1 MNSPTKFVSGF
12 RSEEKSS
19 DPNRDLVKWSVSSD
33 PDPPRLIKKR
43 NIKSLYLL
51 YICLQYLKD
60 SVAVSEPRP
69 FLEPNFDAAWT
80 TRDVNVSVFCE
91 RTFRF
96 FCPLEKKCVSF
107 RFRFLIQ
114 RKVKIRLLFINK
126 KLLFFSKRFI
136 MFYSVK
142 RTKYSLIF
150 Y

>member
-1 MNSPTKFVSGF
+1 MPVNYYIRHRHGQSNFYCWNSPTKFVSGF

-80 TRDVNVSVFCE
+80 TRDVNVAFFCE

-107 RFRFLIQ
+107 SFFNS
-114 RKVKIRLLFINK
+114 KKSKDSFIV
-126 KLLFFSKRFI
+126 
-136 MFYSVK
+136 Y
-142 RTKYSLIF
+142 
-150 Y
+150 